1 MPLPRTAA
9 LLVVALSHAVLAQ
22 SQAPAQPRERSEQ
35 SISAGTFL
43 WMTLRSPVDGPTQG
57 TAKSDGVTVSYHQQF
72 RPLVGYKTNFS
83 WTKNS
88 EIYRAVTPRFSNG
101 VVYLVDTRLDI
112 PVNAFEL
119 SSTYVV
125 QQTQSKSNWRVF
137 GELGPGVLMFIPTQA
152 PFSGYSS
159 YRAAAV
165 YGAGATY
172 QVNKRWGIQAEYR
185 GYFYK
190 SPDFAAAPYG
200 MTRGKYWTFTNGPA
214 LAVTY
219 RFR

>member
-1 MPLPRTAA
+1 MPQFRFVVLLCFAISSTAI
-9 LLVVALSHAVLAQ
+9 AQ
-22 SQAPAQPRERSEQ
+22 SPLAVQSHERSEQ
-35 SISAGTFL
+35 SVSAGTFL

-57 TAKSDGVTVSYHQQF
+57 TTKSNGFAASYHQQF

-88 EIYRAVTPRFSNG
+88 EVYRAITPRFSNG
-101 VVYLVDTRLDI
+101 VVYQVDTRLDI
-112 PVNAFEL
+112 PVNVFEL

-125 QQTQSKSNWRVF
+125 QQAQNKSNWRAF

-172 QVNKRWGIQAEYR
+172 QMGKRWGIQAEYR

-200 MTRGKYWTFTNGPA
+200 MTRGKYWTFTHGPA
-214 LAVTY
+214 LSVTY